1 MPTIKKINLNG
12 TSYDIGGGLTED
24 VKQAS
29 LQIAEKVAYI
39 DEHGQDYYDDL
50 YDAFYDNTWSVTNT
64 LSNASTSNSAT
75 KTAKDGTY
83 TAIISANTGY
93 TLDGATVSVTMGG
106 ANVTSSVYNNGTISI
121 PTVTGD
127 VVITVVAVALTL
139 VSISAVY
146 TQSGTVY
153 NTDSLDSLK
162 ADLVVTATFNDD
174 STSIVPSEDY
184 TLTGTLTKGT
194 STITVEYEETT
205 TTFSV
210 TVTSGFIYTP
220 EKGILSAQPY
230 ITTSHTSTG
239 ELAVVETI
247 ENGLLKVVA
256 PKDTNWW
263 NKRFNF
269 SPSVYE
275 SSAHIKY
282 TLKIEQLG
290 YIGTGNTTSTGYF
303 AMLITDGQNAARI
316 GFARYGNG
324 TAAIRPRYKASSSAS
339 WSAKEISLNEFHTV
353 EMFVSGGKQTII
365 IDNDTIVQGANLST
379 IGDESG
385 ATLDVAS
392 SNTTAMTVYFQSIEY
407 SAD

>member
-1 MPTIKKINLNG
+1 MPTIKKINVG
-12 TSYDIGGGLTED
+12 GVSYDIGGLTED

-29 LQIAEKVAYI
+29 LQIAEKVAYV
-39 DEHGQDYYDDL
+39 DEHGQDYYDEL
-50 YDAFYDNTWSVTNT
+50 YTAFYDNMWNVTNT
-64 LSNASTSNSAT
+64 LSNAVNSNSAT
-75 KTAKDGTY
+75 KTPKDGTY
-83 TAIISANTGY
+83 TAIISAATGY

-106 ANVTSSVYNNGTISI
+106 ANVTSAVYSNGVVNI
-121 PTVTGD
+121 PAVTGD
-127 VVITVVAVALTL
+127 VVITVVAVALTV

-153 NTDSLDSLK
+153 NTDTLDSLK
-162 ADLVVTATFNDD
+162 ADLVVTATFSDD
-174 STSIVPSEDY
+174 STEVVPSADY
-184 TLTGTLTKGT
+184 TLSGTLTKGT

-210 TVTSGFIYTP
+210 TVTSGFLYTP

-339 WSAKEISLNEFHTV
+339 WSTKEISLNEFHTV